1 MQKIYYEIT
10 KTMNNLPIS
19 IYPHKKSPCKICTAH
34 WHRSLELSIVFEG
47 KVIFFNDGMKRIRY
61 KNEVNISNCEEI
73 HYSIPQYKEFDEK
86 IVGYTMHINYGFLK
100 KMIPDIKNIY
110 FNIDEPFLN
119 KKITQYMMDIYSFYI
134 SNQSTRYMNILMV
147 TLEMLIFLY
156 ENCKNERKMIKTE
169 KTKDILEYV
178 NSHYNEELLVYE
190 VAKRFGYSREY
201 FSRFFKK
208 EIGMSFKDYLTQYRL
223 NKSLIE
229 LELNNKT
236 ITDIAFNTGFS
247 NETQYINSFKKM
259 FKLTPGQYRKSHI
272 NDEKVTK

>member
-19 IYPHKKSPCKICTAH
+19 IYPHKKSLCKICTAH
-34 WHRSLELSIVFEG
+34 WYRSLELSIVFEG

-86 IVGYTMHINYGFLK
+86 IVGYTMHINYEFLK

-119 KKITQYMMDIYSFYI
+119 KKITKYMMDIYSFYI
-134 SNQSTRYMNILMV
+134 SNQSTKYMNILMV

-169 KTKDILEYV
+169 KTRDILEYV
-178 NSHYNEELLVYE
+178 NNHYNEELLVYE

-247 NETQYINSFKKM
+247 NETQYINSFKKY
-259 FKLTPGQYRKSHI
+259 L
-272 NDEKVTK
+272 N

>member
-1 MQKIYYEIT
+1 MREIYYEIT
-10 KTMNNLPIS
+10 KTMNNLPVI
-19 IYPHKKSPCKICTAH
+19 IYPHKKSPCQICTAH
-34 WHRSLELSIVFEG
+34 WHRALELSIVFEG
-47 KVIFFNDGMKRIRY
+47 KVIFFNDGTKRIRY

-86 IVGYTMHINYGFLK
+86 VVGYTIHINYEFLK

-110 FNIDEPFLN
+110 FNIDDSTLN
-119 KKITQYMMDIYSFYI
+119 NEITKYMIKIYSFFI
-134 SNQSTRYMNILMV
+134 SEQSTKYMNMLIS
-147 TLEMLIFLY
+147 TLEMLVFLY
-156 ENCKNERKMIKTE
+156 EHCKNERKIIKTS

-178 NSHYNEELLVYE
+178 NDHYNEELFVYE
-190 VAKRFGYSREY
+190 VAKHFGYSREY

-247 NETQYINSFKKM
+247 NETQYINSFKKI